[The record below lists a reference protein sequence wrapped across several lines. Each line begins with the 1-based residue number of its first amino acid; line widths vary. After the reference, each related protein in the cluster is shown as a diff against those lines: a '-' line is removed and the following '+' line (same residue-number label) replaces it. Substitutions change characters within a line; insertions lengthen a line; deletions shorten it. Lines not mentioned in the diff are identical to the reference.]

1 MTRRLARL
9 RAERGFTV
17 IEMLVAATVGS
28 VVLIAIFSLLDFS
41 VEQST
46 GTNARTDSSQ
56 RGRAAMEQ
64 VTQSLRSQVCFTP
77 NAGTTPAVSL
87 LYADRYKVTFYG
99 FNGSGAFLPERR
111 TIFWDTNSNSLKQT
125 VEPGLGNPVTSFGT
139 PATRTILTSVKP
151 PPAGGGTSG
160 DVFEYRRVLAGGA
173 TQQLTGNPLA
183 AADLARVSVIRV
195 RFKVDPEVKGNPSP
209 ENASSFESQI
219 FVRTTDPNGLTGTT
233 DPDCT

>member
-1 MTRRLARL
+1 MSRLLARL
-9 RAERGFTV
+9 RAQRGFTV

-28 VVLIAIFSLLDFS
+28 VVLVATFSLLDFS
-41 VEQST
+41 VKQSS
-46 GTNARTDSSQ
+46 GTSARTDSSQ

-64 VTQSLRSQVCFTP
+64 ITRSLRSQVCFTP
-77 NAGTTPAVSL
+77 NAAVTPAATLV
-87 LYADRYKVTFYG
+87 YADRYSVTFYG

-111 TIFWDTNSNSLKQT
+111 TIFWDTNTGSLKQT
-125 VEPGLGNPVTSFGT
+125 VQPGVGNPVTSFGT

-151 PPAGGGTSG
+151 PPAGDGTAG
-160 DVFEYRRVLAGGA
+160 DVFEYRRVLAGGS
-173 TQQLTGNPLA
+173 TQQISGNPLA

-209 ENASSFESQI
+209 ANASSFESQI
-219 FVRTTDPNGLTGTT
+219 FVRTADPNGLAGTT